1 MPFSAIHGN
10 VDAGWGDDPDD
21 RRSTTGYNFVAWG
34 GPITWR
40 SVKQK
45 STALS
50 SCEAEYMAASEAGKE
65 AVWLR
70 RLYQSDLGYEDVS
83 VITHGDLSEKEYHG
97 AKPLTIFEDNQ
108 GCIQLSRNPVS
119 AKTSKH
125 IAIRYHFIR
134 ERVMDGTLK
143 LAKIDTKLNTADIL
157 TKATR
162 RGTFIFLRDKL
173 LKPAEK
179 PKWRRKGTGAG
190 F

>member
-1 MPFSAIHGN
+1 MDIAHATGQCARFASNPGREHWTAVKRILRYLNGTRDLCIRFGRRVEDMPFSAIHGN

-125 IAIRYHFIR
+125 IDSGYA
-134 ERVMDGTLK
+134 
-143 LAKIDTKLNTADIL
+143 
-157 TKATR
+157 
-162 RGTFIFLRDKL
+162 
-173 LKPAEK
+173 
-179 PKWRRKGTGAG
+179 
-190 F
+190 

>member
-1 MPFSAIHGN
+1 MQQYAHHIGP
-10 VDAGWGDDPDD
+10 VAGCQ
-21 RRSTTGYNFVAWG
+21 G
-34 GPITWR
+34 GGGGAE
-40 SVKQK
+40 VKN
-45 STALS
+45 
-50 SCEAEYMAASEAGKE
+50 
-65 AVWLR
+65 
-70 RLYQSDLGYEDVS
+70 
-83 VITHGDLSEKEYHG
+83 
-97 AKPLTIFEDNQ
+97 NQ